1 MVAMLLLIGHSVE
14 VELMLELEDI
24 LVLSDSEYFVE
35 TDMEGETVG
44 DSVI

>member
-1 MVAMLLLIGHSVE
+1 MVTVLLLIGHSVE
-14 VELMLELEDI
+14 VELVLELEDI
-24 LVLSDSEYFVE
+24 LVLPDSDFLAE